1 MRLIN
6 SIRIDPAKISSYPE
20 LEQDIRGQLD
30 SSTRKFERLKSTIS
44 NLVEYTRDIR
54 GFVDVD
60 LLEQKAGR
68 YKPNMAVVRSLRLVK
83 YVLATLIH
91 LTKGDPS
98 YLDGMKPAQDFF
110 DRRPRLRSILAARKD
125 TDAVLLAL
133 YNESPRRFM
142 TDTDPRYRITGL
154 LEEILDTRTRRL
166 PRGSSVFH
174 EVHGRQ
180 FEESMCAVTGAVLR
194 LLFNVQEVDTDLD
207 VMLYLVKSEGERP
220 VRMKRVFAD
229 DVKGVHQ
236 KIDHALF
243 LLREA
248 ANYVLAASGRDPS
261 FIQMILNQTFVE
273 SVLDGCRVLT
283 KELDTFDIL
292 LAELGR
298 LKADTMH
305 LWWNLRDA
313 TVPEV
318 RALNA
323 LMDSPAYRDLLLL
336 ARDMKEVGETFFAH
350 VQRLFGY
357 FADLAARERIGLR
370 DLLDRLELSLN
381 AQFLA
386 IERYLDFL
394 PGLEKKLDAFRRDF
408 AQLTLVEGGRS
419 DLYRTIIHEVSQVG
433 INLTTPAERGKIF
446 RTHLRAYEE
455 LDLLFDPLYGDKL
468 KNIAEPILHLHETFP
483 PQSVFN
489 LGRFTGH
496 EYRNAVIMKESYRTI
511 VRIGMHADAILDFYG
526 NLLENGKYLFDVS
539 AVKDES
545 ALVRRHLETIARHGD
560 TAIASRQSPGG

>member
-1 MRLIN
+1 VRLIN
-6 SIRIDPAKISSYPE
+6 SIQIDPAKISSYPE
-20 LEQDIRGQLD
+20 LERELRGQLD

-60 LLEQKAGR
+60 LLEHKAGR

-83 YVLATLIH
+83 YALATLIH
-91 LTKGDPS
+91 LTKGDPT
-98 YLDGMKPAQDFF
+98 YLDGMRPASEFF
-110 DRRPRLRSILAARKD
+110 DRRPQLGSLLAARKD
-125 TDAVLLAL
+125 VDTVLLAL
-133 YNESPRRFM
+133 YNEPPRKFVA
-142 TDTDPRYRITGL
+142 DTDPRYRITGL
-154 LEEILDTRTRRL
+154 LEEILDTGARRL
-166 PRGSSVFH
+166 PRGGSVFH

-207 VMLYLVKSEGERP
+207 VMLYLVKTKGEKP

-229 DVKGVHQ
+229 DVRGVHQ

-248 ANYVLAASGRDPS
+248 ANYVLAATGQDPS
-261 FIQMILNQTFVE
+261 FIQTILNQTFVE
-273 SVLDGCRVLT
+273 SVLDGCRALT

-313 TVPEV
+313 ALPEV
-318 RALNA
+318 RALNGM
-323 LMDSPAYRDLLLL
+323 MDSPAYRDLLLL
-336 ARDMKEVGETFFAH
+336 ARDMKEVGETFFARL
-350 VQRLFGY
+350 QRLFGH
-357 FADLAARERIGLR
+357 FADLAARERIGMQE
-370 DLLDRLELSLN
+370 LLDRLELSLN

-408 AQLTLVEGGRS
+408 GQLTLVEGGQS
-419 DLYRTIIHEVSQVG
+419 EFYRTIIHEVSQVG
-433 INLTTPAERGKIF
+433 INLSTSAERGKIF
-446 RTHLRAYEE
+446 RRHLGAYEE
-455 LDLLFDPLYGDKL
+455 LDLLFDALYGDKL
-468 KNIAEPILHLHETFP
+468 RNIAEPILRLHETFP

-489 LGRFTGH
+489 LGRLTNH
-496 EYRNAVIMKESYRTI
+496 EYRNAEIVKASYRKI
-511 VRIGMHADAILDFYG
+511 VRIGMCADAILDFYG
-526 NLLENGKYLFDVS
+526 NLLESGKYLFDVT
-539 AVKDES
+539 AAKDQS
-545 ALVRRHLETIARHGD
+545 ALVRRHLESIARHG
-560 TAIASRQSPGG
+560 TAAVDGRQASGC